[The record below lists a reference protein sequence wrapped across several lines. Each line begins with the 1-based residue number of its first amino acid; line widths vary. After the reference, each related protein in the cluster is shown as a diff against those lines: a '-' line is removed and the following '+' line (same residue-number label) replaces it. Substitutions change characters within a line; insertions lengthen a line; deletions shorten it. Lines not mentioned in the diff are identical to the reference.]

1 MLSVLSVMDSTR
13 DFGPFDRGSTPRGRI
28 LKIVSHE
35 TPLLRDVFSFCQ
47 NTGRSIQLGPAC
59 MCINN
64 YLFKFSCFA
73 LNGNSVT
80 TGFLCEIEVVVDAF
94 EPVVEVGIVRL

>member
-1 MLSVLSVMDSTR
+1 MDSTR

-35 TPLLRDVFSFCQ
+35 TPLLRGVFFYQ
-47 NTGRSIQLGPAC
+47 NTGRPIQLGPAC

-64 YLFKFSCFA
+64 YLLKFSCFA
-73 LNGNSVT
+73 LNGNPVT
-80 TGFLCEIEVVVDAF
+80 TGFLGEIEVVVDPF
-94 EPVVEVGIVRL
+94 EPVVEVGIIRL